1 VIELTD
7 TLNRQVINM
16 KLFKKIALAMIV
28 LSMAACADLDELLI
42 NPNGVDPS
50 RADAVSLYNSI
61 QLGFNGVARN
71 GAVYNFTTGLTRMEA
86 ETGGFVYVNTHGPT
100 EFSGLWSTV
109 YAGLFPDIDAYLA
122 ITEPLG
128 LNAEVASA
136 KIMKAYALL
145 VLVDLFNDVPSSQA
159 GMGGADTPNT
169 TPTADAGAD
178 VYAAANVLL
187 DESIA
192 LLDGAGD
199 FGSDAFDN
207 YYGGSAAGWNRL
219 AASLKLRT
227 AVATKL
233 VGGSGAQVNA
243 LVTGGDLIVE
253 NGQNFEFTYGSNRAN
268 PNNRHPS
275 YNNSYENSD
284 GAYMS
289 NWFMWLMTESKG
301 FEDPRTRYYF
311 FRQETDLESIYS
323 TLDGANSFDCIIT
336 QIPTEDFRPPHY
348 EAISEDMPY
357 CLGSYAKSYFGRDHL
372 NGSGIPPDGDI
383 RTVYGLYPAGGKFDN
398 TNDNGDVRN
407 AGIDGALGEGIA
419 PIWQASWT
427 HFQLAEAVLTMGADG
442 DAKELLKSG
451 IELSQSRVRDFEGK
465 VDGNEILAT
474 TPTIVTVA
482 DTYVPDSLFTQYV
495 DFVMDEYDAAASDD
509 DRMGIVA
516 REYLIALWGN
526 GIEGYNLYRRTCLPA
541 NMQPGV
547 DPNYGEFIRSALY
560 PAVHVNLNQNI
571 SQKESTTMP
580 VFWDTNDAGC
590 NY

>member
-1 VIELTD
+1 
-7 TLNRQVINM
+7 M

-50 RADAVSLYNSI
+50 QADAVSLYNSI
-61 QLGFNGVARN
+61 QLGFNGVAYS
-71 GAVYNFTTGLTRMEA
+71 GAVYNFTTGLTRMES

-100 EFSGLWSTV
+100 EFSGLWSTA
-109 YAGLFPDIDAYLA
+109 YAGLFPDIEAYVA
-122 ITEPLG
+122 IVEPLG

-136 KIMKAYALL
+136 KIMKAYSLL
-145 VLVDLFNDVPSSQA
+145 VLVDLFDAVPLSEA

-169 TPTADAGAD
+169 TPTDDSGEE

-187 DESIA
+187 DEAIA
-192 LLDGAGD
+192 LLDGAAD
-199 FGSDAFDN
+199 FGSAAFDN
-207 YYGGSAAGWNRL
+207 YYGGSAAGWSRL
-219 AASLKLRT
+219 ASTLKLRT
-227 AVATKL
+227 AIATKM
-233 VGGSGAQVNA
+233 VGG
-243 LVTGGDLIVE
+243 TGGEVDALFSGDNLIVA
-253 NGQNFEFTYGSNRAN
+253 NGQNFEFTYGTNRAN
-268 PNNRHPS
+268 PNNRHPF

-289 NWFMWLMTESKG
+289 NWFMWLMAESKG
-301 FEDPRTRYYF
+301 FVDPRTRYYF
-311 FRQETDLESIYS
+311 FRQNTNLEAIYS

-336 QIPTEDFRPPHY
+336 QAPTSDFRPPHY
-348 EAISEDMPY
+348 ENIAADMPY
-357 CLGSYAKSYFGRDHL
+357 CLGSYDLSYFGRDHL

-398 TNDNGDVRN
+398 GNDNGDVRN

-427 HFQLAEAVLTMGADG
+427 HFQLAEAVLTMGASG
-442 DAKELLKSG
+442 DARQLLADG

-465 VDGNEILAT
+465 VDGNRILAT
-474 TPTIVTVA
+474 IPARLTVA

-495 DFVMDEYDAAASDD
+495 DYVLAEYDAAATDD

-541 NMQPGV
+541 NMQPGI
-547 DPNYGEFIRSALY
+547 DPSYGDFIRSALY
-560 PAVHVNLNQNI
+560 PAVHVNLNQNAT
-571 SQKESTTMP
+571 QKSGITEP
-580 VFWDTNDAGC
+580 VFWDTNDASC

>member
-1 VIELTD
+1 
-7 TLNRQVINM
+7 M

-50 RADAVSLYNSI
+50 QADAVSLYNSV
-61 QLGFNGVARN
+61 QLEFNGVARS

-86 ETGGFVYVNTHGPT
+86 ETGGFVYLNTHGPT
-100 EFSGLWSTV
+100 EFSGLWRQA
-109 YAGLFPDIDAYLA
+109 YAELFPDIDAYIA
-122 ITEPLG
+122 IVEPLG

-136 KIMKAYALL
+136 KIMKAYSLL
-145 VLVDLFNDVPSSQA
+145 VLVDLFDDVPLSQA

-169 TPTADAGAD
+169 TPTSDSGAD
-178 VYAAANVLL
+178 VYAAANTML
-187 DESIA
+187 DEAIA
-192 LLDGAGD
+192 LLDGANN
-199 FGSDAFDN
+199 FASAAFDN
-207 YYGGSAAGWNRL
+207 YYGGSAAGWSRL
-219 AASLKLRT
+219 ASSLKLRT

-233 VGGSGAQVNA
+233 VGGSGAQVDA
-243 LVTGGDLIVE
+243 LVTGDNLIVE

-275 YNNSYENSD
+275 YGDAYENND

-289 NWFMWLMTESKG
+289 NWYMWLMAESKG
-301 FEDPRTRYYF
+301 FVDPRTRYYF
-311 FRQETDLESIYS
+311 FRQEKDLEPIYS
-323 TLDGANSFDCIIT
+323 TLDGANAFDCITT
-336 QIPTEDFRPPHY
+336 QVPTEDFRPPHY
-348 EAISEDMPY
+348 EAISADMPY
-357 CLGSYAKSYFGRDHL
+357 CLGSYSKGYFGRDHL
-372 NGSGIPPDGDI
+372 NGSGIPPDGAI

-398 TNDNGDVRN
+398 DIDNGDIQN
-407 AGIDGALGEGIA
+407 AGTDGALGEGIA

-427 HFQLAEAVLTMGADG
+427 HFQLAEAVLTMGASG
-442 DAKELLKSG
+442 DARQLLADG
-451 IELSQSRVRDFEGK
+451 IELSQSRVRDFENK

-474 TPTIVTVA
+474 VPTLVTVSN
-482 DTYVPDSLFTQYV
+482 TFVPDSLFTQYV
-495 DFVMDEYDAAASDD
+495 DFVLAEYDAAGSDD

-541 NMQPGV
+541 NMQPGI
-547 DPNYGEFIRSALY
+547 DPSYGEFIRSALY

-571 SQKESTTMP
+571 SQKESIIIP
-580 VFWDTNDAGC
+580 VFWDTNDASC